1 VGRNDGILVGLQV
14 VVGLKVIEGAN
25 GAFVA
30 TVGQLDGREELG
42 EEDGWVVGRAVGRVI
57 GCLDG

>member
-1 VGRNDGILVGLQV
+1 V